1 MNIFE
6 VFDQLGNPK
15 ETLVGDFISV
25 CLNDPTIE
33 IFVRYDELTQFL
45 VITIHTNGEVLKEE
59 RIKIKKVFG

>member
-25 CLNDPTIE
+25 CLNDPAIE